1 MPLTN
6 YFIRYIRRRLKPSY
20 SGTFTHSIRQLVKN
34 SLYLLLLLVSV
45 QAQATHLSG
54 GYIRVAPVPGQAL
67 TYTLSTTVFA
77 DPQAPATRELVSLS
91 LCLGDGTTRV
101 VSRKSQS
108 TTAPDGLVAVLL
120 FETTYTY
127 PGAGTYTPTVVLTN
141 RAGLLN
147 IPSAVTSLLTL
158 TTTFIIS
165 GTLINQTP
173 LAASPVGGIRVG
185 VNQRAVIALR
195 ATDADGDSLVYSL
208 TRPLTAAT
216 TASCNGSIVNAY
228 LFPNEVTRQGTF
240 VLNSQTGELVWNAP
254 ARQGQYTIA
263 VYINEY
269 RNGVNIS
276 QTLEEL
282 SLFVVDQPG
291 TPVTI
296 PAYEPAST
304 DGLITAVADSR
315 DASMQLSVFPNPV
328 EENLQVVVQSN
339 TPSVMVVQLF
349 DTSGRQ
355 IHQLGS
361 RTAVRRHEQVIGM
374 GSLSAGTYLI
384 RVDVAG
390 RILTEKVVKK

>member
-1 MPLTN
+1 M
-6 YFIRYIRRRLKPSY
+6 
-20 SGTFTHSIRQLVKN
+20 KN
-34 SLYLLLLLVSV
+34 SLYLLLLLAGF
-45 QAQATHLSG
+45 QAQASHLSG

-67 TYTLSTTVFA
+67 TYTISTIVFA
-77 DPQAPATRELVSLS
+77 DPQAVATRELVSLS
-91 LCLGDGTTRV
+91 LCLGDGTTQV
-101 VSRKSQS
+101 VNRKSQS
-108 TTAPDGLVAVLL
+108 TTAPDGLATALL

-141 RAGLLN
+141 RSGLLN
-147 IPSAVTSLLTL
+147 IPSSITSLLAL

-165 GTLINQTP
+165 NAFTNQTP
-173 LAASPVGGIRVG
+173 VAASPVGGIRVG
-185 VNQRAVIALR
+185 VNQRAVISLR

-208 TRPLTAAT
+208 TRPLTAVT
-216 TASCNGSIVNAY
+216 PGGCSSSILSGY
-228 LFPNEVTRQGTF
+228 LFPNEVTQQGTF
-240 VLNSQTGELVWNAP
+240 VLNGRTGELIWNAP
-254 ARQGQYTIA
+254 TRQGQYDIA

-269 RNGVNIS
+269 RNGINIS
-276 QTLEEL
+276 QTLEEI
-282 SLFVVDQPG
+282 SLFAVDQPG

-304 DGLITAVADSR
+304 AGIVTAVEELR

-355 IHQLGS
+355 IHRLGS

-384 RVDVAG
+384 RAEIAG
-390 RILTEKVVKK
+390 RILMEKVVKK